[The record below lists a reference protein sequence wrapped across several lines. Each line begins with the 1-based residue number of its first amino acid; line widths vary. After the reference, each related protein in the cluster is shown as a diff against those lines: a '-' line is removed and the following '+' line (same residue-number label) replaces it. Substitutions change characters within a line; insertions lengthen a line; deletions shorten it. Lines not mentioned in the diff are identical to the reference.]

1 MRYNHQILPRNVNS
15 MQRTPQLTRKVAQ
28 IVQKLLGGRFGG
40 KRKDVAIPAPNYR
53 RSYLILDENMI
64 QAVTILI

>member
-1 MRYNHQILPRNVNS
+1 
-15 MQRTPQLTRKVAQ
+15 MQRTPQLIRRVAQ
-28 IVQKLLGGRFGG
+28 IVQKLLGGRFGR

>member
-1 MRYNHQILPRNVNS
+1 
-15 MQRTPQLTRKVAQ
+15 MQRTPQLISKIAQ
-28 IVQKLLGGRFGG
+28 IAQNLLGGRFGG

>member
-1 MRYNHQILPRNVNS
+1 MRYNYQILPPDVHS
-15 MQRTPQLTRKVAQ
+15 MQRTPQLRKKVAQ

>member
-1 MRYNHQILPRNVNS
+1 
-15 MQRTPQLTRKVAQ
+15 MQRTPQLIRRVAQ

-53 RSYLILDENMI
+53 RSYLILEENMI
-64 QAVTILI
+64 QAVTILILACIGNKL

>member
-1 MRYNHQILPRNVNS
+1 
-15 MQRTPQLTRKVAQ
+15 MQRTPQLIRRVAQ
-28 IVQKLLGGRFGG
+28 IVQKLLGGRFGR

-53 RSYLILDENMI
+53 RSYHILDENVI

>member
-1 MRYNHQILPRNVNS
+1 
-15 MQRTPQLTRKVAQ
+15 MQKIPQLIRQVAQ

-53 RSYLILDENMI
+53 RSYLILEENMI
-64 QAVTILI
+64 QAVTILILQYIMDNP

>member
-1 MRYNHQILPRNVNS
+1 MRTNYQILPNDVHS
-15 MQRTPQLTRKVAQ
+15 IQRTPQLIRRAAQ
-28 IVQKLLGGRFGG
+28 IAQKLLGGNFGG
-40 KRKDVAIPAPNYR
+40 GEKDVAIPAPNYR